1 MRARSNLV
9 SEEALKLSELAAN
22 RDAYKAEEKHYL
34 VRNIIFKVTFSN
46 RKMMRYTNRVTVSFS
61 PNTKTNFKTTNL
73 QFTNFIRGHLYIT

>member
-34 VRNIIFKVTFSN
+34 VRNIIFKVTSD
-46 RKMMRYTNRVTVSFS
+46 S
-61 PNTKTNFKTTNL
+61 
-73 QFTNFIRGHLYIT
+73 

>member
-34 VRNIIFKVTFSN
+34 VRNIIFKVTFHN
-46 RKMMRYTNRVTVSFS
+46 RKIIKEAHALWDVILQTVSLTVWKMTS
-61 PNTKTNFKTTNL
+61 
-73 QFTNFIRGHLYIT
+73 